1 MCEKCRSLEKRETK
15 SSLYCLFLAANIDA
29 PVIDEVNT
37 SDLLLLDQDG
47 FLEGT
52 VVFEE
57 NVVMSSVLSGTG
69 LLDGCD
75 VMEVCKY
82 PCYL

>member
-1 MCEKCRSLEKRETK
+1 MFEFRSSEERATK
-15 SSLYCLFLAANIDA
+15 LSVYYLFLAANIDA
-29 PVIDEVNT
+29 PVIDEVIT
-37 SDLLLLDQDG
+37 SELLLLDQDG

-57 NVVMSSVLSGTG
+57 NVVMSGVMSGTG

-75 VMEVCKY
+75 ILEVCNY
-82 PCYL
+82 ACCL